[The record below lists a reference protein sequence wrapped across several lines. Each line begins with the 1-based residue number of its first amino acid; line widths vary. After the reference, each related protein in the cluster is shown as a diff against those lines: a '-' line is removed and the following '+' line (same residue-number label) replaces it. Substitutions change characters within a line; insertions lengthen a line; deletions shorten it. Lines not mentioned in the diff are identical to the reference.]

1 MNDADDP
8 AFTHTM
14 MRGLVAATLGQVTVL
29 SLMKGFGRFRAQRSS
44 PPLLYPPR
52 LPSAAKLPSCRRP
65 AAAISSRRRPGTTD

>member
-52 LPSAAKLPSCRRP
+52 ASLGSQIAELQAAGCGNIFKEP
-65 AAAISSRRRPGTTD
+65 AGND